1 MRLESGSK
9 VGDDM
14 EDAVKLDIYYD
25 SETDTL
31 SLWNGRPGNEGADV
45 AENLIVDFGRDGEV
59 IGFTLDHA
67 AESLGPFLPQSEI
80 FDGSQVHTETK
91 LSSARVQDVAVTEE
105 TLGVDLS
112 DGRSISV
119 PLAWYPRLAH
129 GTPEERDNWRIEGAG
144 WGIHWPDLDED
155 VSVKGLLLG
164 NASGE
169 SQSSFKKWLEGRTVW
184 DEGSG

>member
-1 MRLESGSK
+1 M
-9 VGDDM
+9 
-14 EDAVKLDIYYD
+14 KLDIYYD

-67 AESLGPFLPQSEI
+67 AELLGPFLSQSGMI
-80 FDGSQVHTETK
+80 NDSQVHPETK
-91 LSSARVQDVAVTEE
+91 LSSARAQDVAVTED
-105 TLGVDLS
+105 TLSVDLN
-112 DGRSISV
+112 DGRTISV

-129 GTPEERDNWRIEGAG
+129 GTPEERDNWCIEGVG

-155 VSVKGLLLG
+155 VSVEGLLIG
-164 NASGE
+164 NPSME
-169 SQSSFKKWLEGRTVW
+169 SRKSFKRWLENRALQ
-184 DEGSG
+184 DKMNEKAAAIS